1 MCVNT
6 SRDATYLSQLSHD
19 DVMETLSVL
28 LALCERNPPVTGG
41 FPSQM
46 ASNATSDVF
55 FGVGPNERLINRRVG
70 DLRRYDAHYDVIVM

>member
-28 LALCERNPPVTGG
+28 LALCERN
-41 FPSQM
+41 QM
-46 ASNATSDVF
+46 ASNTTSDVF
-55 FGVGPNERLINRRVG
+55 FGVSPNERLINRRVG